1 MALPNKIES
10 NELESFHERKVIV
23 ENDAVTLWY
32 YPSRL
37 IVHHKMTKAPSS
49 EQFRE
54 LLTKGADLV
63 ERHHAPKWLSDDR
76 GNTVL
81 REPDEQWA
89 HSVWFPRVLRGGF
102 KFWSI
107 VLPHAAIGKLN
118 MKRLA
123 ADHAQ
128 RGITSRF
135 ETSPQAAF
143 DWLDSL

>member
-1 MALPNKIES
+1 VALPNKIES
-10 NELESFHERKVIV
+10 NELQSFHERKVIV

-37 IVHHKMTKAPSS
+37 IVHHQMTKAPTS

-89 HSVWFPRVLRGGF
+89 HSVWLQVLGDRASACGDRKAQHETARSGPRAQRHHQSRRDVAPGG
-102 KFWSI
+102 
-107 VLPHAAIGKLN
+107 V
-118 MKRLA
+118 RLA
-123 ADHAQ
+123 
-128 RGITSRF
+128 RLVVMLES
-135 ETSPQAAF
+135 
-143 DWLDSL
+143 